1 MIIFLFFFYLYCSV
15 RNIGITYLP
24 NLNNGSILIGF
35 DSEPVSTIS
44 YLEFSHNWFYC
55 LHL

>member
-1 MIIFLFFFYLYCSV
+1 MIIFLFFFYLYCCV
-15 RNIGITYLP
+15 RNIGVIYLP

-44 YLEFSHNWFYC
+44 YLEFSHN
-55 LHL
+55 